1 MGEAD
6 ATQKYDKKVK
16 GFVLHDVPFFLH
28 LFLLSS
34 HMKGLDG

>member
-16 GFVLHDVPFFLH
+16 GFVLHDVPFFSS
-28 LFLLSS
+28 FVFIKLS
-34 HMKGLDG
+34 